1 MTRPALCRTLRILA
15 PASAAALSLAAL
27 VSCSTNATT
36 GRSQFAYYS
45 RQEEIDLGT
54 KAKPELTQEFG
65 GEVAS
70 AALASYIT
78 EVGRSL
84 AAVTE
89 ADNPSLP
96 WEFTLLDS
104 PVINAFALPGGKVF
118 MSRGLADKLTNEA
131 QLAAVLGHECGHV
144 TARHTNDRMTQQ
156 AILVG
161 GGSILGSVAGSV
173 IGSSDLGAQAG
184 QTIGGIAA
192 LSYSRKQEIEA
203 DQLGMRYMERLKY
216 DPAGAIE
223 VQEILKKESG
233 GSSQPEILST
243 HPASDTRINA
253 LNERLR
259 KEYQFTAGNP
269 AYQKFAD
276 RYQQRYL
283 SIASRLPAPKAA
295 PQPAPK
301 SGLDQQGSRT
311 LLATV
316 ILADPTTWCQ
326 HCRESQGASD
336 SAR

>member
-1 MTRPALCRTLRILA
+1 MTHTTLKLL
-15 PASAAALSLAAL
+15 ASATLGLATVIPL

-45 RQEEIDLGT
+45 REEEIDLGS
-54 KAKPELTQEFG
+54 KAQPELTAEFG
-65 GEVAS
+65 GAVNND
-70 AALASYIT
+70 ALTSYIAG
-78 EVGRSL
+78 VGRSL

-89 ADNPSLP
+89 AENPSLP

-156 AILVG
+156 VILVG
-161 GGSILGSVAGSV
+161 GGSLLGNVAGSV
-173 IGSSDLGAQAG
+173 LGQGELGAQAG

-203 DQLGMRYMERLKY
+203 DQLGVRYMEKLKY
-216 DPAGAIE
+216 DPAGAVE
-223 VQEILKKESG
+223 VQEILKAASG
-233 GSSQPEILST
+233 GSSQPEILAT

-253 LNERLR
+253 LQERIK
-259 KEYQFTAGNP
+259 KEYQFTVGNP

-283 SIASRLPAPKAA
+283 SIASKLPPPKAAPAPAPKA
-295 PQPAPK
+295 QIDHNR
-301 SGLDQQGSRT
+301 SQSM
-311 LLATV
+311 LASV
-316 ILADPTTWCQ
+316 ILADPTTWCG
-326 HCRESQGASD
+326 HCRQNQIAAGAM
-336 SAR
+336 R

>member
-1 MTRPALCRTLRILA
+1 MTNGNLLRILS
-15 PASAAALSLAAL
+15 SAAVALLSITSL
-27 VSCSTNATT
+27 VSCTTNATT
-36 GRSQFAYYS
+36 GRSQLAYYT
-45 RQEEIDLGT
+45 RDQEIELGT

-65 GEVAS
+65 GQVNN
-70 AALASYIT
+70 AALAAYIT
-78 EVGRSL
+78 EVGRRL

-173 IGSSDLGAQAG
+173 LGNADLGSQAG

-203 DQLGMRYMERLKY
+203 DELGMRYMEKNKY

-223 VQEILKKESG
+223 VQEILKRESG
-233 GSSQPEILST
+233 GSSQWEILST
-243 HPASDTRINA
+243 HPASDTRISA
-253 LNERLR
+253 LHERF
-259 KEYQFTAGNP
+259 KKDYQFTVGNP
-269 AYQKFAD
+269 AYQKFTEE
-276 RYQQRYL
+276 YQQRYL
-283 SIASRLPAPKAA
+283 SIASKLPPPKPAPS
-295 PQPAPK
+295 PK
-301 SGLDQQGSRT
+301 TQIDNNDSHGV
-311 LLATV
+311 LASM
-316 ILADPTTWCQ
+316 ILADPTTWCG
-326 HCRESQGASD
+326 HCRQNQIASGTT
-336 SAR
+336 R

>member
-1 MTRPALCRTLRILA
+1 MRIHITFRLIALGA
-15 PASAAALSLAAL
+15 VGWFSVASL
-27 VSCSTNATT
+27 VSCSTNPTT

-54 KAKPELTQEFG
+54 KAKPELTSEFG
-65 GEVAS
+65 GAVNN
-70 AALASYIT
+70 AALTAYIE
-78 EVGRSL
+78 EVGRKL

-156 AILVG
+156 AVLVG

-173 IGSSDLGAQAG
+173 LGNSELGSQAG

-203 DQLGMRYMERLKY
+203 DQLGMRYMEKIKY
-216 DPAGAIE
+216 DPIGAIE
-223 VQEILKKESG
+223 VQEILKKAAG

-253 LNERLR
+253 LNERFK
-259 KEYQFTAGNP
+259 KEYQFTVGNP
-269 AYQKFAD
+269 AYQKFAE

-283 SIASRLPAPKAA
+283 AIASKLPPPKPAAAPKAEINA
-295 PQPAPK
+295 GD
-301 SGLDQQGSRT
+301 SGGM
-311 LLATV
+311 LAGI
-316 ILADPTTWCQ
+316 ILNDPTTWCE
-326 HCRESQGASD
+326 HCRQRQVASGNG
-336 SAR
+336 R